1 MVAAYSVLSH
11 RYQNWF
17 LLGASYFFYG
27 FWDLRF
33 LALLIFSTVID
44 FWCGVQIGQTSGR
57 RRRNFLILSMVSN
70 LSILGF
76 FKYFNFF
83 AESMIALLSKFSLDL
98 DPLYIDI
105 ILPVGISFYTFQA
118 ISYSVDVYRGKLP
131 ACKRLDDFALFVC
144 FFPQLV
150 AGPIERA
157 SALLPQIYNKRTINY
172 TVLADSCWF
181 ILFGFFQ
188 KVVIADNLAPFVQ
201 SYRHDSAMLSG
212 GELGVGFYIMVI
224 FLYADFSGYSN
235 IARGCAGLLGFEIS
249 QNFRMPLFAKNPADF
264 WRRWHI
270 TLSDWFRDYCFFAI
284 VRFLDRFSRKKWVLS
299 LAAFSTLL
307 LCGLWHGAAWNF
319 VIFGAFHGFLLI
331 GYYGLRPFLRLK
343 AVRNV
348 MSDGVFHWIGRVG
361 MFHLLSVPVVFFIVP
376 RPNDWR
382 TFYSGIFTG
391 KWDSSVF
398 QPLTTLFVFA
408 LPLLLI
414 DVLQEYRKDIFAVRK
429 LPSGMRTIIYC
440 LLFTFIVLAGATKTN
455 EFVYFQF

>member
-1 MVAAYSVLSH
+1 MLSH
-11 RYQNWF
+11 RWQNWL

-27 FWDLRF
+27 FWDIKF
-33 LALLIFSTVID
+33 LGLLIISTVID
-44 FWCGVQIGQTSGR
+44 YWCGKKIDLSSGR
-57 RRRNFLILSMVSN
+57 TKRNYLILSLVSN

-83 AESMIALLSKFSLDL
+83 SDSMRELLANLNMKV
-98 DPLYIDI
+98 DPFHLEI

-118 ISYSVDVYRGKLP
+118 ISYSIDVYRGKVP
-131 ACKRLDDFALFVC
+131 ACKRIDDFALFVC

-157 SALLPQIYNKRTINY
+157 SALLPQIYNKRTINEKR
-172 TVLADSCWF
+172 LADSFWF

-201 SYRHDSAMLSG
+201 TYRHDSALLSG

-235 IARGCAGLLGFEIS
+235 IARGTAGLLGFEIS

-270 TLSDWFRDYCFFAI
+270 TLSDWFRDYCFFTI
-284 VRFLDRFSRKKWVLS
+284 VRFLDRYSRKKWALG
-299 LAAFSTLL
+299 LAAFNTLL
-307 LCGLWHGAAWNF
+307 LCGLWHGAAWHF
-319 VIFGAFHGFLLI
+319 VVFGAFHGCLLI
-331 GYYGLRPFLRLK
+331 GYYSLRPVLRRK
-343 AVRNV
+343 SVRAF
-348 MSDGVFHWIGRVG
+348 MDGGVFHWLGRIG
-361 MFHLLSVPVVFFIVP
+361 MFHLLSIPVVFFILP

-382 TFYSGIFTG
+382 IFFGGIFLG
-391 KWDSSVF
+391 RWDVTLYESLVTLIVF
-398 QPLTTLFVFA
+398 SA
-408 LPLLLI
+408 PLLLI
-414 DVLQEYRKDIFAVRK
+414 DVIQEYRKDIFAVRK
-429 LPSGMRTIIYC
+429 LQSVYKTTIYC
-440 LLFTFIVLAGATKTN
+440 ILFTFIILAGATKTN